1 MTNIKIHNYLIESK
15 NHNFRE
21 NFQILMN
28 WLFFQGG
35 YQMVRSGSAGYMD
48 DGYVPDYHTGRKM
61 SASQYEVIF
70 QGHILH
76 FIFCQTGK
84 IDSFSNEKK
93 I

>member
-1 MTNIKIHNYLIESK
+1 
-15 NHNFRE
+15 
-21 NFQILMN
+21 
-28 WLFFQGG
+28 
-35 YQMVRSGSAGYMD
+35 MVRSGSAGYMD

-76 FIFCQTGK
+76 YIFCQTGK
-84 IDSFSNEKK
+84 IDSFSNEK